1 MEPQVTP
8 RNRSS
13 QLNIGGVQTTFSP
26 DVAKVSERPS
36 DVAATEEEAS
46 RRTLAQTSASSPTA
60 PQHIRSM
67 LDVDDSPQSTMMKSR
82 LLPESCP
89 PFIQEKV
96 IHREFEE
103 LEVNSATQRSRNT
116 SVDATDS
123 SGISTSNG
131 SDSPSATPAPPP
143 AGKPESV
150 ASAQAHHSDPAPAVS
165 SPVASSSIQDVRNI
179 VRRKLTGY
187 VGFANLPNQWHRK
200 SVRKGFNFNVMV
212 VGESGLGK
220 STLVNTLFNT
230 SLYPPRERKGPSH
243 DIIPKTVQIQ
253 AISADI
259 EEAGV
264 RLRLTVVDTPGFGD
278 FVNNDESW
286 RPIVDDIER
295 RYDAYLDA
303 ENKVNRMNI
312 VDNRIHACVFFIQP
326 TGHSLKPL
334 DIEVMRRLHTKVNLI
349 PVIAKSDTLTDEEIA
364 SFKARILADI
374 KHHGI
379 QIFEGPRY
387 ELDDEETIA
396 ENNEIMSKVPFAVVG
411 ATNEIKTADGR
422 GVRGR
427 QYPWGLIEV
436 DNEEHCD
443 FVKLRQMLIRTHM
456 EELKEHT
463 NNTLYENYRTDK
475 LIAMGVSQ
483 DPSVFKEVNP
493 SVKQEEERAL
503 HEQKLA
509 KMEAEMKMVFQQK
522 VAEKES
528 KLKQSE
534 EELYARHREMKEQ
547 LDRQRAELED
557 KKQRIESG
565 RPIEKEGKRKGF
577 SLR

>member
-1 MEPQVTP
+1 MTFDLVHQVKS
-8 RNRSS
+8 RARSLQLDKSTLSPAMVALEQVAS
-13 QLNIGGVQTTFSP
+13 QVQ
-26 DVAKVSERPS
+26 
-36 DVAATEEEAS
+36 ATKRLSSLSANGQTATAS
-46 RRTLAQTSASSPTA
+46 FPVPAFVPATIRRY
-60 PQHIRSM
+60 RSM
-67 LDVDDSPQSTMMKSR
+67 LEVEEPPR
-82 LLPESCP
+82 LGPWNPMS
-89 PFIQEKV
+89 
-96 IHREFEE
+96 FEE
-103 LEVNSATQRSRNT
+103 LYATPLQSSMESDDYDPSSLQSTRSCSEST
-116 SVDATDS
+116 SPPATLECRGAES
-123 SGISTSNG
+123 STSNG
-131 SDSPSATPAPPP
+131 AESPQGVASPPP
-143 AGKPESV
+143 VS
-150 ASAQAHHSDPAPAVS
+150 PAIA
-165 SPVASSSIQDVRNI
+165 AAAAADNKNI

-230 SLYPPRERKGPSH
+230 SLYPPKERKAPSL
-243 DIIPKTVQIQ
+243 DIIPKTVTIQ
-253 AISADI
+253 SISADI

-286 RPIVDDIER
+286 RPIVDNIEQR
-295 RYDAYLDA
+295 FDAYLDA

-374 KHHGI
+374 KYHGI

-422 GVRGR
+422 KVRGR
-427 QYPWGLIEV
+427 EYPWGIIEV

-475 LIAMGVSQ
+475 LLAMGVSQ

-493 SVKQEEERAL
+493 AVKQEEERAL

-547 LDRQRAELED
+547 LDRQRLELED
-557 KKQRIESG
+557 KKQRVESG